1 MEIDPA
7 TLITTGMLQNFIDRL
22 EFLEAQVLELT
33 KINDSQN
40 ATIQALMAKPT
51 PLLSQKDLE
60 PVIAD
65 PEPFNGDRLKLQ
77 NFLSKCRL
85 KFAAQPSRC

>member
-40 ATIQALMAKPT
+40 ATIQALMAKPN

-65 PEPFNGDRLKLQ
+65 LEPFNGNHLKLQ

-85 KFAAQPSRC
+85 KFA